1 MLCNEITKVSARSAE
16 SRIGYL
22 NLGTDPA
29 THFESLYP
37 GAAAYRN
44 LKQSRT
50 RKKRYSVS
58 RMTVLRLALLHA
70 LPNSLN
76 PQSEQTQFTV
86 DELESRIKGTSN
98 QWHILF
104 NTHVVM
110 QTLHN
115 ESLRGPVLKV
125 HIFCIARR
133 HTVLGI
139 TPITVM
145 CILPNFK
152 SERKPQSL
160 TKTKKHPKFHCY

>member
-1 MLCNEITKVSARSAE
+1 MLCNEIAKVSARSAE
-16 SRIGYL
+16 SRIGYF

-50 RKKRYSVS
+50 TKKTILRKPDDRAPVGTS
-58 RMTVLRLALLHA
+58 T

-86 DELESRIKGTSN
+86 DELVSRIKGTSN

-115 ESLRGPVLKV
+115 ESLRGPFLKV